1 MQCTIN
7 GKLREVDSGITLL
20 RFLEERGVN
29 PMLVAVEHNGE
40 IIKRERFGEVPL
52 TDGDRLEIIHM
63 VGGGA

>member
-40 IIKRERFGEVPL
+40 IIKRERFGDVPL

>member
-1 MQCTIN
+1 MQCTVN